1 MVVRLLSKAGGGREL
16 MGDVPAPVP
25 RSSFL
30 RYWTADAISSFG
42 SAVTPVATPGYAAFF
57 FLAFDYADGEK

>member
-1 MVVRLLSKAGGGREL
+1 